1 MFEYLFRVTCLTGN
15 GRLTAIEFTAYA
27 EDITEARN
35 LMIAMFRGEPHHWI
49 INRVSDQCIGKLE
62 SLEKPKQRLV
72 IVRGI
77 PGSGKTT
84 YAKTLGIVNHYEADM
99 YFDLYNGGQFDP
111 KKLKL
116 AHEWCQN
123 NVRYALTVG
132 TDVVVSNTFTQ
143 KWEMEPY
150 LKMAEEFDITP
161 EIVVCRG
168 NYQNVHGVPP
178 EKVKQMADR
187 FEE

>member
-1 MFEYLFRVTCLTGN
+1 MNTYMIRVVCE
-15 GRLTAIEFTAYA
+15 TAEGDTHIEFTVSA
-27 EDITEARN
+27 EGISGARE
-35 LMIAMFRGEPHHWI
+35 IMFSIFKVEPHHWT
-49 INRVSDQCIGKLE
+49 INRIHDGNEELA
-62 SLEKPKQRLV
+62 KPVQRLV
-72 IVRGI
+72 IIRGI

-84 YAKTLGIVNHYEADM
+84 YAKSLGIDQHYEADM

-111 KKLKL
+111 KKIKL

-132 TDVVVSNTFTQ
+132 ADVVVSNTFTR

-150 LKMAEEFDITP
+150 LKMAQEFGITP

-168 NYQNVHGVPP
+168 TYQNVHGVPP
-178 EKVKQMADR
+178 EKVKEMADR